1 MPIALP
7 PKAVAE
13 PARPSCPDQL
23 MDLADA
29 SLIAVAES
37 VPTKKIFTLDRK
49 DFSVYRLRRGHRHL
63 AVEIVG

>member
-1 MPIALP
+1 MILVDTGPVVALF
-7 PKAVAE
+7 
-13 PARPSCPDQL
+13 
-23 MDLADA
+23 DLADA

-37 VPTKKIFTLDRK
+37 IPAKKIFTLDRK